1 MIPAPS
7 VQFISV
13 AQSCPT
19 LCDPMN
25 RSTPLINITKD
36 SRLSKFRGFQEPC
49 ASNGD
54 KKKKQIHISCYTSQY
69 NFVLHKFICSYTECT
84 CPCKG
89 LLEWFLACQL
99 LEGKTLTSHTPGLVR
114 GTAYPRSA
122 HPFQCH
128 SRVDFSSSL

>member
-99 LEGKTLTSHTPGLVR
+99 LEGKNPKLSFICLKRKTLFKKKG
-114 GTAYPRSA
+114 AE
-122 HPFQCH
+122 
-128 SRVDFSSSL
+128 SSSDK